1 MSKFITPQKNKQ
13 ALRLLKF
20 YSLIAGLI
28 MFVFP
33 GSLSAQT
40 DSLVS
45 NNRPA
50 NYIEAARLGQL
61 TGGYS
66 SGFVQLQWSTSSEV
80 DMKHFEV
87 ERSTDGISFRKI
99 GKTMAKGDIN
109 IKTDYTYLD
118 ILADKGSNFYRLV
131 IIDKDGNFTYS
142 KVITITVEKGI
153 SLFVVYPNPF
163 GKKVLVKFNSDGP
176 DQATMRIIDN
186 NGKVITTQTD
196 PVHQGEN
203 RLAIRNVDNL
213 PGGIYYLELVTKDKN
228 IRTKLMKQQTD

>member
-1 MSKFITPQKNKQ
+1 MSKFFNPQQKTQ
-13 ALRLLKF
+13 VVCLPTLCLVF
-20 YSLIAGLI
+20 TGLMLI
-28 MFVFP
+28 
-33 GSLSAQT
+33 LSGTVTAQS

-45 NNRPA
+45 RNHPA
-50 NYIEAARLGQL
+50 NYIEAARLGQF

-66 SGFVQLQWSTSSEV
+66 SGFVQLQWTTSTENE
-80 DMKHFEV
+80 MKYFEI

-99 GKTMAKGDIN
+99 GKTLAKGDVN
-109 IKTDYTYLD
+109 IRAEYTYLD
-118 ILADKGSNFYRLV
+118 ILAEKGANFYRLV

-142 KVITITVEKGI
+142 KPITISVENGI

-196 PVHQGEN
+196 PVHKGEN

-228 IRTKLMKQQTD
+228 IRTKLMKQQSEQ